1 MDTEHGHRAVRQAN
15 AQAPSHA
22 ARQAS
27 IGGTGEAV
35 ARLPGRE
42 VRSDPPDR
50 GSKVERRS
58 PDDD

>member
-42 VRSDPPDR
+42 VRSASP
-50 GSKVERRS
+50 GSRIEGRATITGR
-58 PDDD
+58 